1 MIDITQKKEPSEGRS
16 LKDIRLSYSSQTT
29 LSNCE
34 QKYYYYKVQGLEKD
48 PDFEDSFEAFNYGK
62 AFHYINEKTL
72 HDFPKS
78 KSEFE
83 ILLVFCQTKFDL
95 DNESKLK
102 LKACLLVYWAMA
114 SKSGLKPVENGIEI
128 EASNKDYIGYLDAV
142 MSEDDGSWWI
152 VDLKTAGML
161 DKGTIAQL
169 GQDMQLNLYSYF
181 VPLLAEKLKLDVT
194 KFKGCRYRVTLKSR
208 AAYGKK
214 DTDETFVK
222 RVMASIKTY
231 DFIVDKSELDPEYFY
246 AEFLENHKLS
256 KKLRDS
262 KKAPKKNFKA
272 CFNYFRPCEYWSN
285 CHKKETYTQALARM
299 RLLD

>member
-1 MIDITQKKEPSEGRS
+1 VANSRDIADT
-16 LKDIRLSYSSQTT
+16 RLSYSSMTT
-29 LSNCE
+29 IKTCE
-34 QKYYYYKVQGLEKD
+34 QKYYFYKVMGLEKD

-72 HDFPKS
+72 HAFPITRS
-78 KSEFE
+78 VFE
-83 ILLVFCQTKFDL
+83 TLLVFAQTEFDL

-102 LKACLLVYWAMA
+102 LKASLLRYWELATR
-114 SKSGLKPVENGIEI
+114 SEIEPVPGGIELMV
-128 EASNKDYIGYLDAV
+128 SNPEYVGYLDAV
-142 MSEDDGSWWI
+142 MWDKDSNWWI

-169 GQDMQLNLYSYF
+169 GQDLQLNLYAYF
-181 VPLLAEKLKLDVT
+181 APQIAEKLKLDVT

-246 AEFLENHKLS
+246 AEFLQSHQLTKDF
-256 KKLRDS
+256 RA
-262 KKAPKKNFKA
+262 KASPPQKNFKA

-285 CHKKETYTQALARM
+285 CHKGETFSHALM
-299 RLLD
+299 RVGLLD